1 MKLTMD
7 DDMAKIAGRGFGGSM
22 LSFALWLGSLAQVR
36 EWLQL
41 TALVL
46 SIGVAV
52 WTIISLRNTARKSR
66 AEEERAKADTA
77 LLNAERAEIMSGLC
91 DTCRIGKVPV
101 QCPLTPDNR
110 PSDCPR
116 KDA

>member
-1 MKLTMD
+1 MKPMD
-7 DDMAKIAGRGFGGSM
+7 DTMAKIAGKGFGGSL
-22 LSFALWLGSLAQVR
+22 LSFALWLGSMAQVR

-52 WTIISLRNTARKSR
+52 WTIISLRNAAYKSH
-66 AEEERAKADTA
+66 AEEERAKAETA
-77 LLNAERAEIMSGLC
+77 LLNAERAEIMSELC
-91 DTCRIGKVPV
+91 ETCRSGKVPV
-101 QCPLTPDNR
+101 QCPLTPEKRHD
-110 PSDCPR
+110 DCPR